1 MTIGIPGGHFFL
13 SPLHSLS
20 VIPGFSLSFLT
31 SLCHSRFSS
40 PSFPT
45 SLCHSWLLSVIP
57 AFPLRHSRLDRE
69 SLSKKFKTFQ
79 KKKNFLSEKEKYL
92 IGYCLRPIS
101 S

>member
-31 SLCHSRFSS
+31 SLCHSRLLSVIPDFSL
-40 PSFPT
+40 SFP
-45 SLCHSWLLSVIP
+45 LFLSVIP

>member
-1 MTIGIPGGHFFL
+1 MTIGIPGGHFFFHP
-13 SPLHSLS
+13 S
-20 VIPGFSLSFLT
+20 IP
-31 SLCHSRFSS
+31 S

-45 SLCHSWLLSVIP
+45 S
-57 AFPLRHSRLDRE
+57 LRHSRLDRE

>member
-1 MTIGIPGGHFFL
+1 MTIGIPGGHFFFHL
-13 SPLHSLS
+13 S
-20 VIPGFSLSFLT
+20 IPSPSFPA
-31 SLCHSRFSS
+31 SLCHSRI
-40 PSFPT
+40 PT
-45 SLCHSWLLSVIP
+45 FIP